1 MRRITDCDLTGLN
14 SYRIPARCAVA
25 YFPES
30 EADLITLTSEL
41 AGQPFVLIGS
51 GHNIILARQR
61 YVTPFVIFNGN
72 LDRIDIEGER
82 VHVGAGVFTATLCD
96 RVCEAGLSGLEVFYD
111 IPSSIGGAV
120 VMNAGAYGEEIG
132 DRIETIRYLDQH
144 SGIAAEMKAADAG
157 FTYRNSVFQQDNR
170 KIVTGATLRLT
181 PGNPAAIREKMETI
195 KADRWAKQPR
205 DYPNA
210 GSVFKRPQ
218 GKFVGP
224 MVDELRLKGKQVGG
238 FRVSPKHGGFIEKV
252 GPGTGADLLQLI
264 GELKSQIDQAF
275 EVDLEIEQRI
285 IDVP

>member
-1 MRRITDCDLTGLN
+1 MRRITDCDLTELN
-14 SYRIPARCAVA
+14 SYRIAARCDRA
-25 YFPES
+25 YFPDS
-30 EADLITLTSEL
+30 EADVISITKEL
-41 AGQPFVLIGS
+41 AGQPFVLLGS
-51 GHNIILARQR
+51 GHNIILARER
-61 YVTPFVIFNGN
+61 YVTPFIIFNGN

-132 DRIETIRYLDQH
+132 GLIESIRFVDQR
-144 SGIAAEMKAADAG
+144 SGEAGEIKAGEAG
-157 FTYRNSVFQQDNR
+157 FTYRNSIFQQDSS
-170 KIVTGATLRLT
+170 KMVTGATLRLSRGEKT
-181 PGNPAAIREKMETI
+181 AIRRKMEEI
-195 KADRWAKQPR
+195 KDKRWAQQPR

-224 MVDELRLKGKQVGG
+224 MVDELGLKGKQVAG
-238 FRVSPKHGGFIEKV
+238 FRVSPKHGGFIEKI
-252 GPGTGADLLQLI
+252 GGGTGADLLQLI
-264 GELKSQIDQAF
+264 GELKAQIDQAF